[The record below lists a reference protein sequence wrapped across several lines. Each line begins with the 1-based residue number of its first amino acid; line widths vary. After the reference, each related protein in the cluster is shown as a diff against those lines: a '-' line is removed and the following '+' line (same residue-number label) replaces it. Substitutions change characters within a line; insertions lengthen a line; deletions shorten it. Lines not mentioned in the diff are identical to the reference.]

1 MLETLKTLCSLPGAS
16 GREDAVREYLIR
28 RVNPHAEYEVDAL
41 GNLLVHKK
49 GAQRAK
55 KKVML
60 AAHMDEV
67 ALIVTYITEDGYL
80 KFSPVGGIDP
90 RVLFGR
96 GVFVG
101 EKQLPGVIGSMPVH
115 LLEKDH
121 LKKIPDFEKLD

>member
-1 MLETLKTLCSLPGAS
+1 M
-16 GREDAVREYLIR
+16 REYLIR

-101 EKQLPGVIGSMPVH
+101 RSSSPA
-115 LLEKDH
+115 
-121 LKKIPDFEKLD
+121 

>member
-1 MLETLKTLCSLPGAS
+1 
-16 GREDAVREYLIR
+16 
-28 RVNPHAEYEVDAL
+28 
-41 GNLLVHKK
+41 
-49 GAQRAK
+49 
-55 KKVML
+55 ML
-60 AAHMDEV
+60 AARMDEV

-115 LLEKDH
+115 LLEKDD
-121 LKKIPDFEKLD
+121 LKNPRF